1 MRHFFIMLGLLV
13 VIGGQSMA
21 QFNTG
26 SFSNYGGGGGR
37 LQRDTSQRNL
47 GPDTITLKYYFQGDP
62 VERHL
67 DSSVIDFY
75 NNYLRVP
82 ANYTNL
88 GNTGSAARNIIF
100 SPRMQAGFDEGF
112 HAYDIYAY
120 THENARYYNT
130 TRPYSELQYLI
141 GPKQEQVIGVSHTQN
156 RNENFNFAFDY
167 RKINAPGY
175 FRTQNTNHDSYR
187 LTANYVSPNKRYH
200 AYFSYYY
207 NKLNGGENGGLRKP
221 SQLTNSDYSER
232 RTLDVNLGNEDV
244 PTYAFFGTTIAVK
257 SQYALR
263 GIQLIQQYDWGKGD
277 TVKVNDTTQ
286 YYKFDPVFRVQY
298 TFRSQANSFGFVDN
312 DPDTFYYTNHYD
324 IVYKGATD
332 TIRASQRWRTLSNDL
347 SLVQFPVRGNLA
359 HFITV
364 GARFDHT
371 NGDFMDN
378 TSLQFNNLALH
389 GEYRNKTRNELW
401 DFSAKGEL
409 YVLGRNLGD
418 YSVSGMLSRYLNET
432 LGNVSLMFRNVNR
445 EPSFVYK
452 FFSYSRDS
460 WYNTGLGKENITQL
474 QFAADNKQLKY
485 NLVANYYIYSNYTYF
500 SDYMHSTQSSGLFNV
515 LQIVFS
521 KHFRVKRWNWY
532 IDVAFQQV
540 HGNGPVNVPT
550 IWTRH
555 RIAYENRLFNN
566 LNMMV
571 GLEGRYNTDYY
582 ADDYSPLPGQF
593 VYQRTQRVAYNLP
606 DITGFLHFRIKS
618 LSAYIRAENLNTFL
632 KTNNYLAPLYP
643 NNNFGLRVG
652 LRWWFVN

>member
-13 VIGGQSMA
+13 MVGSQAMA

-26 SFSNYGGGGGR
+26 SFGNMGGGR
-37 LQRDTSQRNL
+37 AQRDTSQRNL
-47 GPDTITLKYYFQGDP
+47 GPDTITLKYYYQGDP
-62 VERHL
+62 VEHHL
-67 DSSVIDFY
+67 DSSIIDFY
-75 NNYLRVP
+75 TNYLRVP
-82 ANYTNL
+82 ANYTTL
-88 GNTGSAARNIIF
+88 GNTGAAARNIIF

-112 HAYDIYAY
+112 HAYDIYTY

-156 RNENFNFAFDY
+156 RSENFNFSFDY
-167 RKINAPGY
+167 RKVNAPGY

-187 LTANYVSPNKRYH
+187 VTANYQSKNKR
-200 AYFSYYY
+200 ANTYFSYYY

-221 SQLTNSDYSER
+221 EQLSNSDYSER
-232 RTLDVNLGNEDV
+232 RTLDVNLGNTDV

-257 SQYALR
+257 SQYSMR

-277 TVKVNDTTQ
+277 TIKVNDTTQ

-312 DPDTFYYTNHYD
+312 DPDTFYYTKHYD
-324 IVYKGATD
+324 IAYRGATD

-347 SLVQFPVRGNLA
+347 SLMQFPVRGNLA
-359 HFITV
+359 HFISV

-371 NGDFMDN
+371 QGDFMDDA
-378 TSLQFNNLALH
+378 SLQFNNVAIH
-389 GEYRNKTRNELW
+389 GEYRNKTKNDLW
-401 DFSAKGEL
+401 DFSAKGEF
-409 YVLGRNLGD
+409 YALGRNLGD
-418 YSVSGMLSRYLNET
+418 YSVSGMLSRYLNPT

-445 EPSFVYK
+445 EPSFVYQ

-460 WYNTGLGKENITQL
+460 WYNSGLAKENITQL
-474 QFAADNKQLKY
+474 QFAADNKRLKY

-500 SDYMHSTQSSGLFNV
+500 SDYMHSTQATGIFNV
-515 LQIVFS
+515 LEVIFS
-521 KHFRVKRWNWY
+521 KHFKAGHWNWY
-532 IDVAFQQV
+532 ADVAFQQV

-606 DITGFLHFRIKS
+606 DVTGFLHFRIKS
-618 LSAYIRAENLNTFL
+618 LTAYIRGENLNTFL

-643 NNNFGLRVG
+643 NNSFGLRIG
-652 LRWWFVN
+652 FRWWFIN

>member
-13 VIGGQSMA
+13 MAGSQAMA

-26 SFSNYGGGGGR
+26 SFGNYGGGGGR

-47 GPDTITLKYYFQGDP
+47 GPDTITLKYYYQGDP
-62 VERHL
+62 VEHHL

-82 ANYTNL
+82 ANYTTL
-88 GNTGSAARNIIF
+88 GNTGAAARNIIF

-112 HAYDIYAY
+112 HAYDIYTY
-120 THENARYYNT
+120 NHENARYYNT

-167 RKINAPGY
+167 RKVNAPGY

-187 LTANYVSPNKRYH
+187 VTANYQSPNKRAH
-200 AYFSYYY
+200 TYFSYFY
-207 NKLNGGENGGLRKP
+207 NKINGGENGGLRKP
-221 SQLTNSDYSER
+221 EQLTNSDYSER
-232 RTLDVNLGNEDV
+232 RTLDVNLGNTDV

-257 SQYALR
+257 SQYSMR
-263 GIQLIQQYDWGKGD
+263 GIQLMQQYDWGKGD
-277 TVKVNDTTQ
+277 TIKVNDTTQ

-312 DPDTFYYTNHYD
+312 DPDTFYYTKHYD
-324 IVYKGATD
+324 IVYRGATD
-332 TIRASQRWRTLSNDL
+332 TIRANQRWRTLSNDL
-347 SLVQFPVRGNLA
+347 SLMQFPVRGNLA
-359 HFITV
+359 HFISV

-371 NGDFMDN
+371 QGDFVDN
-378 TSLQFNNLALH
+378 ASLQFNNLALH
-389 GEYRNKTRNELW
+389 GEYRNKTRNDLW
-401 DFSAKGEL
+401 DFSAKGEF
-409 YVLGRNLGD
+409 YVLGRNIGD
-418 YSVSGMLSRYLNET
+418 YSVSGMLSRYFNPT
-432 LGNVSLMFRNVNR
+432 LGNVSLMFRNVSR

-460 WYNTGLGKENITQL
+460 WYNSGLAKENITQL

-500 SDYMHSTQSSGLFNV
+500 SDYMHSAQATGLFNV
-515 LQIVFS
+515 LEIIFS
-521 KHFRVKRWNWY
+521 KHFKVKHWNWY
-532 IDVAFQQV
+532 ADIAFQQV

-555 RIAYENRLFNN
+555 RIAYENRIFNN

-571 GLEGRYNTDYY
+571 GLEGKYNTDYY

-593 VYQRTQRVAYNLP
+593 VYQRTQRIAYNLP
-606 DITGFLHFRIKS
+606 DVTAFLHFRIKS
-618 LSAYIRAENLNTFL
+618 LSAYIRAENLNTFV

-643 NNNFGLRVG
+643 NNSFGLRVG

>member
-1 MRHFFIMLGLLV
+1 MLGLLV
-13 VIGGQSMA
+13 MVGSQAMA

-26 SFSNYGGGGGR
+26 SFGNYGGGGGR

-47 GPDTITLKYYFQGDP
+47 GPDTITLKYYYQGDP
-62 VERHL
+62 VEHHL

-75 NNYLRVP
+75 NNYLRIP
-82 ANYTNL
+82 PNYATL

-141 GPKQEQVIGVSHTQN
+141 GPNQEQVIGVSHTQN
-156 RNENFNFAFDY
+156 RNENFNFSFDY
-167 RKINAPGY
+167 RKINAPGN

-187 LTANYVSPNKRYH
+187 VTANYQTQNKRAHTYL
-200 AYFSYYY
+200 SYYY
-207 NKLNGGENGGLRKP
+207 NKLNGGENGGIRIP
-221 SQLTNSDYSER
+221 SQLTNSDYGNR
-232 RTLDVNLGNEDV
+232 RTLDVNLGNQDV

-257 SQYALR
+257 SQYAMR
-263 GIQLIQQYDWGKGD
+263 GFQLMQQYDWGKGD

-312 DPDTFYYTNHYD
+312 VPDTFYYTRHYD
-324 IVYKGATD
+324 IVYRGATD
-332 TIRASQRWRTLSNDL
+332 TIRANQRWRTLSNDL
-347 SLVQFPVRGNLA
+347 SLIQFPVRGNLA

-371 NGDFMDN
+371 QGDFMDN
-378 TSLQFNNLALH
+378 ASLQFNNLALH
-389 GEYRNKTRNELW
+389 GEYRNKTRNDLW
-401 DFSAKGEL
+401 DFSAKGEF

-452 FFSYSRDS
+452 FFSYSRDT
-460 WYNTGLGKENITQL
+460 WYNTDLAKENITQL
-474 QFAADNKQLKY
+474 QFAADNKLLKY

-500 SDYMHSTQSSGLFNV
+500 SDYMHSAQSTGLFN
-515 LQIVFS
+515 LLEIILS
-521 KHFRVKRWNWY
+521 KHFRVKHWNWY
-532 IDVAFQQV
+532 IDIAFQQV

-555 RIAYENRLFNN
+555 RLAYENKLFNN

-632 KTNNYLAPLYP
+632 KTNNYLAPYYP